1 MPWFERQ
8 TGWPHSAILV
18 TKFCLKR
25 KLKCLNFR
33 LLKFAAAAA
42 ASSHFLSIK
51 TLLTLQES
59 VSIEE
64 LGYILF
70 RVICHNE
77 DLIGVVLHS
86 SRLSGPLITAFEH
99 DPLGAVASR
108 TRPLAPFTWSLHP
121 QQVSSC
127 ASHCTSKTWRLSS
140 RPSSIS
146 PHPAMPKYGQHMKL
160 EQIKAMLRPTN
171 AAINGVLGWL
181 ESEGVP
187 NSDLLHESDWIHF
200 NITVARAEKMLDT
213 KFAWYR
219 NDING
224 AVRLRTLGY
233 SVPKKLWKH
242 IDMIQ
247 PTTRFGQMR
256 AQRSTV
262 IDFGFVKESNR
273 LSASMATEST
283 GSFNLSACNAT
294 LEPRAPQVKFRLPS
308 DEFLA
313 VQRSPSY

>member
-1 MPWFERQ
+1 MKILLVLFCTLHVYPVLSS
-8 TGWPHSAILV
+8 PH
-18 TKFCLKR
+18 
-25 KLKCLNFR
+25 LNMIRLEQLRAVPDHWR
-33 LLKFAAAAA
+33 LLREP
-42 ASSHFLSIK
+42 SPSTS
-51 TLLTLQES
+51 LQLR
-59 VSIEE
+59 IA
-64 LGYILF
+64 
-70 RVICHNE
+70 
-77 DLIGVVLHS
+77 LHQQNVA
-86 SRLSGPLITAFEH
+86 AFEQ
-99 DPLGAVASR
+99 AVID
-108 TRPLAPFTWSLHP
+108 
-121 QQVSSC
+121 
-127 ASHCTSKTWRLSS
+127 LST
-140 RPSSIS
+140 PG
-146 PHPAMPKYGQHMKL
+146 HPKYGQHMKL